1 MPRDA
6 LSVSL
11 LHERI
16 RELPP
21 GATIVDYGCF
31 GWLVSRIAA
40 EVHRPDIMVIGCDTA
55 EPPDRPPGAAF
66 VPVDAESDCVALP
79 DDAGDMVV
87 ASHVIEHVRNP
98 IRLVGELVRIA
109 KPGGLLY
116 IEAPS
121 EKMALSAS
129 DPDVEGH
136 GFESFWDDPTHIRPY
151 PPAALYRLAIS
162 YGCTPL
168 HCSYGGTVER
178 WAAKGWISQLLAQKP
193 QMSGKPPYGYISLA
207 DTPRGMDA
215 ALDQWRRTVAAQMKR

>member
-1 MPRDA
+1 MPIEDA

-16 RELPP
+16 HELRP

-31 GWLVSRIAA
+31 GWPVSRIAA
-40 EVHRPDIMVIGCDTA
+40 EVHRPDLLVIGCDTA
-55 EPPDRPPGAAF
+55 EPPARPPGAAF
-66 VPVDAESDCVALP
+66 VLVDAESDRVALP
-79 DDAGDMVV
+79 DDAADLVV
-87 ASHVIEHVRNP
+87 ASHVLEHVLNP
-98 IRLVGELVRIA
+98 VRLMGELVRIA

-136 GFESFWDDPTHIRPY
+136 RFENFWDDPTHIRPY
-151 PPAALYRLAIS
+151 PPAALYRLAVS

-168 HCSYGGTVER
+168 HCAYGGTVER
-178 WAAKGWISQLLAQKP
+178 WAAKGWTSQLLAQKP
-193 QMSGKPPYGYISLA
+193 QVSGRPPYRYISLA
-207 DTPRGMDA
+207 DTPGGIDA
-215 ALDQWRRTVAAQMKR
+215 ALDQWRRSR